1 MPGGAL
7 QSGPVSALSVV
18 QYAGVRRA
26 VRAHV
31 IEATIEL
38 PRTGSDF
45 VGGTELRESSD
56 PIESQVIRQ
65 GDNDEKGFRDRSVG
79 MLSCCMRAIVRST
92 ATSAAARAGCAAP
105 GGRFTAYAAGDI

>member
-18 QYAGVRRA
+18 QYAGVRR
-26 VRAHV
+26 
-31 IEATIEL
+31 
-38 PRTGSDF
+38 
-45 VGGTELRESSD
+45 
-56 PIESQVIRQ
+56 ESQVIRQ

-92 ATSAAARAGCAAP
+92 ATSAAARCAAP

>member
-7 QSGPVSALSVV
+7 QSGPVLALSVV
-18 QYAGVRRA
+18 PYAGVRRA
-26 VRAHV
+26 VQAHV

-38 PRTGSDF
+38 PRTGSDSPG
-45 VGGTELRESSD
+45 VVSCENPQTLSRTK
-56 PIESQVIRQ
+56 VIRQ

-105 GGRFTAYAAGDI
+105 GGRFTAYATGHI